1 MKKAVYKI
9 TSVTVLTLFLH
20 LWSFGQAA
28 NCYST
33 YKTTGDNLKL
43 KKQYGQ
49 AKLQYQNAKNCSY
62 LTIAQRR
69 EIDSLITD
77 ISRYVPP
84 LPGPIRNVGGRK

>member
-1 MKKAVYKI
+1 MEKAVYKI
-9 TSVTVLTLFLH
+9 ISVTVLTLFLH

-28 NCYST
+28 NCYAT
-33 YKTTGDNLKL
+33 YKTAGDNLKIR
-43 KKQYGQ
+43 KEYGQ

-84 LPGPIRNVGGRK
+84 FHGPVRTGGRK